1 MPGGQEASAA
11 LPTCSGKAER
21 PLTSQAPSHHPRTP
35 GFSLEVLLVG
45 SVAFLI
51 SPAQLKP
58 RGEKSLVQLP
68 LDHSG
73 SDSSPGR
80 RRAPVIAHSF
90 IEVYLP
96 GCYGL
101 FYGETRGLYKNTG
114 SASGCVTS

>member
-1 MPGGQEASAA
+1 M
-11 LPTCSGKAER
+11 
-21 PLTSQAPSHHPRTP
+21 
-35 GFSLEVLLVG
+35 G
-45 SVAFLI
+45 SVALLI

-58 RGEKSLVQLP
+58 RGQNSLVQLP
-68 LDHSG
+68 FDHSG

-101 FYGETRGLYKNTG
+101 FYGETRGFYKNTG
-114 SASGCVTS
+114 SVSGCHIMTARSAPRAILPTLQGEKGPGFLESGKAKTFDRLSRH